1 MPGGPRARSSQ
12 AEPACLA
19 WTPFFA
25 SDGTL
30 IQGLNTGLLSVAGS
44 RVCEMRRGRGRGV
57 NLHSVAM
64 GEADCGALGRQTGGL
79 EKLRVC
85 QGLLPRPL
93 PGNTEGSPTTVVDK
107 LARPYP

>member
-1 MPGGPRARSSQ
+1 MTLQPRARSSQ

-44 RVCEMRRGRGRGV
+44 RNHLVTISG
-57 NLHSVAM
+57 
-64 GEADCGALGRQTGGL
+64 
-79 EKLRVC
+79 
-85 QGLLPRPL
+85 
-93 PGNTEGSPTTVVDK
+93 
-107 LARPYP
+107 